1 MTKSSSKKRKLTEEY
16 RNHTFC
22 EWFRCKP
29 DKKVIKKTDT
39 NAVDAF
45 DNKRYPTLDKCR
57 VRT

>member
-22 EWFRCKP
+22 EWFRCKL
-29 DKKVIKKTDT
+29 DKKNIKKIDMS
-39 NAVDAF
+39 AVDAC
-45 DNKRYPTLDKCR
+45 DDKRYPTLDKCR